1 LHFASKNPEE
11 ENGAVLVTYQSQI
24 PGFKGQPIS
33 LPQSLKSSASIR
45 LLCHMLRE
53 PLFNDLRTK
62 QQLGYIVSS
71 SYDLGF
77 SCTPPFD
84 ASEGPMTVP
93 IEFIT
98 INVLS
103 RKVPPPEV
111 KLRIDE
117 FLGSF
122 RETLLSMPE
131 SEIRHHADAL
141 SKKLLKPIQKLGM
154 EATNQFA
161 KIRRYAPE
169 VLGSGGTDKDL
180 PWDSIKD
187 LAREIQSLNRD
198 DLVENW
204 DRMVAK
210 NERSRV
216 VSCVYGKTFPLES
229 SLGTLPSHAI
239 INNMDDLIELRSGLQ
254 PFDSSVRSFERKGS
268 FARTL
273 GTSSRT
279 TLGLTAVAV
288 VGAAV
293 LGWSSSRRNKK

>member
-1 LHFASKNPEE
+1 LHFASKNLEE
-11 ENGAVLVTYQSQI
+11 ENGAVLMVYQSQI
-24 PGFKGQPIS
+24 PGFKGESIS
-33 LPQSLKSSASIR
+33 LPPSLRSSASIR

-77 SCTPPFD
+77 SCTPPFA
-84 ASEGPMTVP
+84 ASEGPMSVP

-111 KLRIDE
+111 KLRIDD
-117 FLGSF
+117 FLDSF
-122 RETLLSMPE
+122 RETLLNMPE

-141 SKKLLKPIQKLGM
+141 GKKLLKPIQKLGT
-154 EATNQFA
+154 EAANQFV

-180 PWDSIKD
+180 PWESIKD
-187 LAREIQSLNRD
+187 LAHEIQSLNRD

-204 DRMVAK
+204 DRMVGT

-229 SLGTLPSHAI
+229 SLGTRPSQAI
-239 INNMDDLIELRSGLQ
+239 INNLDDLVELRSGLK
-254 PFDSSVRSFERKGS
+254 PFDNSVRSFERRGG
-268 FARTL
+268 FARSL

-279 TLGLTAVAV
+279 TLGLTAAAV

-293 LGWSSSRRNKK
+293 IGWSSSRRNKK

>member
-1 LHFASKNPEE
+1 MHFASKNREE

-24 PGFKGQPIS
+24 PGFKGEPIS

-117 FLGSF
+117 FLDSF
-122 RETLLSMPE
+122 RATLLSMPE

-169 VLGSGGTDKDL
+169 VLGSGGADKDL

-204 DRMVAK
+204 DRMVSK

-239 INNMDDLIELRSGLQ
+239 VNNIDDLIELRSGLK
-254 PFDSSVRSFERKGS
+254 PFDSSVQSFQRKGS
-268 FARTL
+268 FARTW
-273 GTSSRT
+273 GASSRT

-293 LGWSSSRRNKK
+293 IGWSTSKRNKK